1 MMKKSVMAI
10 AFLAVVLCLTLTM
23 FSACGEAVK
32 LSDTTWIPSTAN
44 NASGDEVDIREVY
57 RTHYSNY
64 QGSLTFSTNGTFELW
79 LSPGD
84 PSDGSHTGTYVLAD
98 DKINVVFDDDTQSQF
113 DIVTKGNTQYIVVT
127 YSDYDVCFIKQ

>member
-44 NASGDEVDIREVY
+44 NASGDEVEIGRAHV
-57 RTHYSNY
+57 
-64 QGSLTFSTNGTFELW
+64 
-79 LSPGD
+79 
-84 PSDGSHTGTYVLAD
+84 
-98 DKINVVFDDDTQSQF
+98 
-113 DIVTKGNTQYIVVT
+113 
-127 YSDYDVCFIKQ
+127 